1 MFFLA
6 KNVFFRL
13 QKPRVFGV
21 ISALKS
27 KLKELERMEAEKSL
41 SEQQEEKSPK
51 KAVSMLERLVIPPVE
66 ALKEKEK
73 SRQ

>member
-6 KNVFFRL
+6 KNVFFSPK
-13 QKPRVFGV
+13 KPRVFGV
-21 ISALKS
+21 MSALKS

-51 KAVSMLERLVIPPVE
+51 KYVSMLEQLAVPQIE
-66 ALKEKEK
+66 ALKEKA
-73 SRQ
+73 RQ